1 MSELTKESVE
11 EIVFKAIHSVS
22 NKNKKDLDVNKPL
35 LNTFDQY
42 EISEIFFIIDENLI
56 KINYFDTDTFLDS
69 SRNHRSSIASVVN
82 GVLAFHNSVQ

>member
-42 EISEIFFIIDENLI
+42 EIFEIFFIIDENLI

-69 SRNHRSSIASVVN
+69 SRNYRSSIANVVN